1 MKKADI
7 LKAFQKKQKR
17 IEEEAAE
24 RNRLIR
30 REFDEKKS
38 GLEEETER
46 IQRELLAETK
56 GTLSAKTEELSLK
69 KRALERQVRERE
81 IALAA
86 ERNETQKLS
95 DEVSHLAER
104 EKDISETISE
114 GEKRIGEIEARKIR
128 IENESLRVEAES
140 RKKLEQMSQLLQDH
154 QALLNQQ
161 NNPTGELPESIQTS
175 EPREF
180 KQSEDIRIKFLGTVG
195 EGVKPRGMN
204 RKNPGILI
212 EFKGKKLML
221 DCGEEEFLGEKPDW
235 IFLSHA
241 HDDHVKGLL
250 NGTHTR
256 VYLTQPTLE
265 KIKDYPMEDITII
278 KPNKRYELDEF
289 SITTFET
296 THSIEY
302 PTIGFKIT
310 IAGKT
315 IVYTSDMLWVKNY
328 KEIFK
333 RAFLLIGDGSAFR
346 EDYVKREK
354 KSGKPIGHANLLKI
368 YRWARNAEVR
378 NIVFT
383 NLGPWIHKIDP
394 IAAFED
400 IDASPVFDGSELT
413 IVGNRISAVPAKRIE
428 TREGPPKGYPTD
440 SKYYCDS
447 LNWKFPTSNREF
459 TAKAYEYFKERK
471 NYTKYSKIERNYIR
485 DCIRRAWKKFGI
497 SDWQEFSKGR
507 RWVIQ
512 SHWRGSSE
520 HKDLRFAMNDHLVGF
535 TLADQEEDVAKELV
549 GSHWKLK
556 KAGPNIELYWDDKLF
571 YRIEKKTEKILVK
584 PSAALEATV
593 LVHHKRL
600 EDVDR
605 LWKVDW
611 KGGGEE
617 KKRPAPKGEVGT
629 REKIWSSTKATQPK
643 AWLKAEGVTL
653 PRAIEKAPGGTEF
666 YPGIFVVVD
675 KGIYYPGAM
684 KPYFMEFFPRGKKLT
699 GRIVLRLVPGLK
711 TKKLLNWLYWK
722 PTDQIPYVLGKR
734 AVKENWLPKEDSALP
749 PEWEA
754 KIPGQFKYWN
764 KTGTKAQLLARAQA
778 VNHLIEKEIIKER
791 RKIKI
796 EGQDFRKGRFLLTER
811 SWKGPKVVRG
821 IPVTDFHLKIDG
833 KQFHLTKSPLWK
845 DEIPAQLFTGS
856 PGYFK
861 EGTKAPQTE
870 LNPNKKIPAFV
881 KIIDSGPTRII
892 EESTNSIKLQFLGKK
907 LKGSW
912 VFLRTSAKD
921 PIWSM
926 VKSPSPK
933 SFNFMF
939 RDFQK
944 LKEVKTSKDI
954 KFPYT
959 FRGIAFAEGTW
970 HNEFY
975 PWKVIKA
982 AADELVG
989 VSLVLD
995 HKDSDVL
1002 DTVGDITEVFK
1013 NDEKKWIEFNGI
1025 LYDTEKGR
1033 DTAIL
1038 IENEKIGGLSARL
1051 TDAFTFNTEGQKEAE
1066 EILDWQHVAFVVDP
1080 EVSIAKVCNG
1090 KGLQACS

>member
-1 MKKADI
+1 MKKTDI

-24 RNRLIR
+24 RNRSIK

-46 IQRELLAETK
+46 IQRELLAETR

-69 KRALERQVRERE
+69 KKTLERQVRERE

-114 GEKRIGEIEARKIR
+114 GEKRIGEIEARRIE

-154 QALLNQQ
+154 LALLNQQ
-161 NNPTGELPESIQTS
+161 ASPTGELPETVQTPES
-175 EPREF
+175 GEF
-180 KQSEDIRIKFLGTVG
+180 KQSEDIKIKFLGTIG
-195 EGVKPRGMN
+195 EGVKPKGMN

-221 DCGEEEFLGEKPDW
+221 DCGEEEFLEENPDW
-235 IFLSHA
+235 IFISHSHSDQCA
-241 HDDHVKGLL
+241 GLL
-250 NGTHTR
+250 NGTHKR
-256 VYLTQPTLE
+256 VYLTQATLE
-265 KIKDYPMEDITII
+265 KIKDYPLEDITII
-278 KPNKRYELDEF
+278 KPNKRYELDDF
-289 SITTFET
+289 SITTFKT
-296 THSIEY
+296 THSVEY

-310 IAGKT
+310 VAGKT

-354 KSGKPIGHANLLKI
+354 KSGKLVGHANLLKI

-378 NIVFT
+378 NVVFT

-440 SKYYCDS
+440 SKYFCDP
-447 LNWKFPTSNREF
+447 LNWKYPYSTRHF

-471 NYTKYSKIERNYIR
+471 NYTKYSKIERNFIR

-497 SDWQEFSKGR
+497 SDWREFSKR
-507 RWVIQ
+507 RRFVAQ
-512 SHWRGSSE
+512 QHWRAASC
-520 HKDLRFAMNDHLVGF
+520 HLDLRFEMNNHLLGY
-535 TLADQEEDVAKELV
+535 TLANQEEISKEIV
-549 GSHWKLK
+549 SKHWKIERKKGIIKSYFDNELFYEIDSKSDKILK
-556 KAGPNIELYWDDKLF
+556 KPTKDL
-571 YRIEKKTEKILVK
+571 EKKVFNFYKSLSKKPEIWKID
-584 PSAALEATV
+584 PET
-593 LVHHKRL
+593 
-600 EDVDR
+600 
-605 LWKVDW
+605 
-611 KGGGEE
+611 GEE
-617 KKRPAPKGEVGT
+617 KKRPAPPGKEGE
-629 REKIWSSTKATQPK
+629 RQKIWAHPKGLQPK
-643 AWLKAEGVTL
+643 GWISVEGVTK
-653 PRAIEKAPGGTEF
+653 PREIEKEPGGTRL
-666 YPGIFVVVD
+666 YPGVFVIED
-675 KGIYYPGAM
+675 TGPYSIGAQ
-684 KPYFMEFFPRGKKLT
+684 KPYYKEFFLD
-699 GRIVLRLVPGLK
+699 GRKWKGRVILRVIGGLK
-711 TKKLLNWLYWK
+711 ETKKPMTWLYWMADD
-722 PTDQIPYVLGKR
+722 PVPYTLGKR
-734 AVKENWLPKEDSALP
+734 AVKENWLPKEGSALP

-778 VNHLIEKEIIKER
+778 VNHLIEKGIIKER

-796 EGQDFRKGRFLLTER
+796 EGRDFRKGRFLLTER
-811 SWKGPKVVRG
+811 SWRGQKVVRG

-907 LKGSW
+907 LKGPW
-912 VFLRTSAKD
+912 IFLRTSPKD

-982 AADELVG
+982 AADDLVG

-1002 DTVGDITEVFK
+1002 DTVGDITEIFL
-1013 NDEKKWIEFNGI
+1013 NEEKKWIEFDGI

-1080 EVSIAKVCNG
+1080 EVSIAKVCNHE
-1090 KGLQACS
+1090 GLKTCA